1 MRDLSQLKHALIT
14 GMIVLSA
21 RLNQSL
27 QTYRHTEVSEKIKHY
42 VIQNLHQMIERE
54 IERERDFHRKQN
66 KTKREKRKTHEI

>member
-54 IERERDFHRKQN
+54 RERERFSSETKQN
-66 KTKREKRKTHEI
+66 KTGKEKNP